1 MAPDTSRTAV
11 YAAFGGRHRKLQ
23 LTLGCIGE
31 LERICTAGIGE
42 IQLRLASHRFYA
54 ADLRETIRLGLI
66 GGGEDLAGAEAL
78 MRFNFDQQPLATHLQ
93 LAADLLSAAVAGVEP
108 EGNGVT
114 EGRSDA
120 PATSPSGTAPAA

>member
-1 MAPDTSRTAV
+1 MAPDTSRTAIDAV
-11 YAAFGGRHRKLQ
+11 FGGRRRKLQ

-31 LERICTAGIGE
+31 LERICGAGIGE
-42 IQLRLASHRFYA
+42 IQLRLAGHRFYA
-54 ADLRETIRLGLI
+54 ADLRETVRLGLI

-114 EGRSDA
+114 ERSDA

>member
-1 MAPDTSRTAV
+1 MPPSAGGTASCSSPSAASASWSASAPPASA
-11 YAAFGGRHRKLQ
+11 K
-23 LTLGCIGE
+23 
-31 LERICTAGIGE
+31 

-108 EGNGVT
+108 EGNGGT
-114 EGRSDA
+114 EGRRDA